1 MEYRTGVAGLIL
13 PSLAVILPVEVA
25 RSVLFLLASVPA
37 IFLWTHSRRA
47 LVVALGWAH
56 AVTVGL
62 YGMLRAYWFPT
73 ALRVAHSL
81 EITADSFAYA
91 FVIVMLLETVPSSAR
106 IARAAGSLIS
116 DRARSR

>member
-1 MEYRTGVAGLIL
+1 
-13 PSLAVILPVEVA
+13 
-25 RSVLFLLASVPA
+25 
-37 IFLWTHSRRA
+37 
-47 LVVALGWAH
+47 
-56 AVTVGL
+56 
-62 YGMLRAYWFPT
+62 
-73 ALRVAHSL
+73 LRVAHSL